1 MKYTAENLITHTQNT
16 IMLILFAIELTLLL
30 TARAYADMCQLPLFH
45 AAHYRFYLF
54 ILFCFRADPRALRT
68 YDSIKIF
75 KTTESM
81 TKTCKTRK
89 YHLSICSVTIAQ

>member
-1 MKYTAENLITHTQNT
+1 MLKHTHSTLK
-16 IMLILFAIELTLLL
+16 LILFAIELTLLL
-30 TARAYADMCQLPLFH
+30 TARAYADICQLPLFH

-54 ILFCFRADPRALRT
+54 ILFCFRTDSRALRT
-68 YDSIKIF
+68 CDSIKIF

-89 YHLSICSVTIAQ
+89 YHPSICSVTMAQKL